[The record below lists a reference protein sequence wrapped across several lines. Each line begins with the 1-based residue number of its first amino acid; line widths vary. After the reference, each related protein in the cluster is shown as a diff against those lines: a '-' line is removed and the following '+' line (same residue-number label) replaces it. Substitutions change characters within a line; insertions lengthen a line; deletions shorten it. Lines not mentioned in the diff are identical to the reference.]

1 MIALHLFF
9 CYNIIISRE
18 RVKEIVRLNI
28 KGVFYVSK

>member
-1 MIALHLFF
+1 MIVSHLFF
-9 CYNIIISRE
+9 CYNIIVSRE

>member
-1 MIALHLFF
+1 MIASIIFF
-9 CYNIIISRE
+9 CYNIIVSRE

>member
-1 MIALHLFF
+1 MSASHLLW
-9 CYNIIISRE
+9 CDNIIVSRE